1 MTLTRIYK
9 IYGGFHILFG
19 FILLSGL
26 LHLPVDW
33 LISVGNPTMG
43 LNFFFAMMVIGYM
56 FWMLPRWT
64 SENQLRNATLPL
76 IWPQFFL
83 FLIPIYHVINNSIAA
98 DTGFWAQNVISIAF
112 MVLFYR
118 KSRA

>member
-9 IYGGFHILFG
+9 VFGGFHMLFG
-19 FILLSGL
+19 IILLSGL

-33 LISVGNPTMG
+33 LASVGNPIMG

-56 FWMLPRWT
+56 FWMLPSWT
-64 SENQLRNATLPL
+64 SENQLRKATMPL

-83 FLIPIYHVINNSIAA
+83 FLIPIYHVINDSIPSSL
-98 DTGFWAQNVISIAF
+98 GFWIQSFILLAF
-112 MVLFYR
+112 MLIFFW
-118 KSRA
+118 KSR